1 MGRVFLREDE
11 ILKAGI
17 FAKLS
22 ESPISLFYDRNKFQL
37 FLLIKTIEKINQSP
51 ENCCKLMR
59 ALALSQTGVF
69 VEELILKNRSVK
81 PVLMRFS

>member
-37 FLLIKTIEKINQSP
+37 FLLIKTTEKIKIFTCPSLIKKPDTKKKAAHSKNVFWPSKN
-51 ENCCKLMR
+51 EF
-59 ALALSQTGVF
+59 LS
-69 VEELILKNRSVK
+69 N
-81 PVLMRFS
+81 